1 MASSL
6 LENDIIS
13 QNIGNGLISKKKSKK
28 KLNKFSKS
36 SNSELE
42 KQQND
47 KKEYY
52 PTKNAMMESE
62 DDDLTDEEFEEYE
75 EYEED
80 MSNFDYLKIFKIPLI
95 LFILSF
101 ISVLF
106 VDLFGKDY
114 LGNELENGIYN
125 MIDPNY
131 GSFIWNLSEKQID
144 KVRIE
149 DIQVA
154 IQMLLMY
161 VDNHFNQTKLT
172 LDGLESKLSKS
183 ITENKDT
190 LIELNNQIDKIEREI
205 SHKTDYL
212 EKMISESKL

>member
-47 KKEYY
+47 KTEYY

-80 MSNFDYLKIFKIPLI
+80 MSNFDYLKIFKIPII

-131 GSFIWNLSEKQID
+131 GSFIWNLSGK
-144 KVRIE
+144 
-149 DIQVA
+149 
-154 IQMLLMY
+154 
-161 VDNHFNQTKLT
+161 
-172 LDGLESKLSKS
+172 
-183 ITENKDT
+183 
-190 LIELNNQIDKIEREI
+190 
-205 SHKTDYL
+205 
-212 EKMISESKL
+212 